1 MHCTGKLAV
10 DEGGPLISF
19 LAAWVYTPRN
29 KKPGAGPLEKFTG
42 SVTRMAEEPFKKFMI
57 NEENRQF
64 LLYDNENNQAV
75 QINLKDRLGSGYFGS
90 VYVVDD
96 LKGAPLH
103 LQKGI
108 ELSQEQNTQL
118 VAKFPHALK
127 YFAMNYPLFLAELEN
142 RTELRTYRK
151 ILARRKKYIKNSA
164 YPQDPPWSSESLPI
178 VPIVGSIKTSRG
190 TIIMKPKVLPGALDL
205 KDVAKIF
212 RENGNL
218 LPIQMKSALRDVYDF
233 VKYSADIRPT
243 NFVFIEDAANLK
255 LFGYRRPGFIVYE
268 FSRVPFNKRQ
278 YVSPVMT
285 FNGYLEEFES
295 YLRKDT

>member
-1 MHCTGKLAV
+1 
-10 DEGGPLISF
+10 
-19 LAAWVYTPRN
+19 
-29 KKPGAGPLEKFTG
+29 
-42 SVTRMAEEPFKKFMI
+42 
-57 NEENRQF
+57 
-64 LLYDNENNQAV
+64 
-75 QINLKDRLGSGYFGS
+75 
-90 VYVVDD
+90 
-96 LKGAPLH
+96 
-103 LQKGI
+103 
-108 ELSQEQNTQL
+108 
-118 VAKFPHALK
+118 
-127 YFAMNYPLFLAELEN
+127 
-142 RTELRTYRK
+142 
-151 ILARRKKYIKNSA
+151 
-164 YPQDPPWSSESLPI
+164 
-178 VPIVGSIKTSRG
+178 
-190 TIIMKPKVLPGALDL
+190 MKPKVLPGALDL

-233 VKYSADIRPT
+233 VQAVYNVDKYSADIRPT